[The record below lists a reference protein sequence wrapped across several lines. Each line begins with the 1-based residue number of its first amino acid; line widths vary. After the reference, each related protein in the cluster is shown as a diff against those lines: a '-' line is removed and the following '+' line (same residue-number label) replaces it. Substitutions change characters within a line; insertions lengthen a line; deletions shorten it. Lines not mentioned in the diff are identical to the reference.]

1 MDFIHQEDIVTL
13 KRWLAS
19 ASYPVI
25 VAHTHPDGD
34 ALGASSGLALYLR
47 GMGKDVAVIL
57 PDTPPDNLRFILPK
71 GIPFLFHDEDPA
83 GAEARIARADLII
96 LADAN
101 AFTRTSTLEPFLK
114 ASAAR
119 KVLMDH
125 HLNPDTQSFGL
136 VFSTPDISSAS
147 EVVYWLLKALTENEI
162 EIEKEIEKETEKTE
176 KTEKKTEKEIEIEK
190 EIEKETE
197 GMCAGEPKAPVP
209 PGASACFLA
218 PGGTGPSAMR
228 EGPLA
233 MCKGSSEMWAGGI
246 GAALMTGMTTDTNN
260 FANSVFP
267 STFQMASEL
276 IAAGVDRDALIGKIY
291 QSYREN
297 RVRLMG
303 YMQSEE
309 LHILDN
315 GTAYMVLT
323 RDIQERF
330 DMRDGESEGLV
341 NVPLTIEKVRLSVLL
356 KEDDGHFRVS
366 VRSKKGT
373 SAQQLAQRFFHGG
386 GHENAAG
393 GKMLIGEDIPSADAA
408 PACLEQVLKDYLK

>member
-1 MDFIHQEDIVTL
+1 MNFIHAEDIITL
-13 KRWLAS
+13 GRWLAS

-57 PDTPPDNLRFILPK
+57 PDTPADNLRFILPE

-101 AFTRTSTLEPFLK
+101 AFSRTSALEPFLQ
-114 ASAAR
+114 ASAAP

-147 EVVYWLLKALTENEI
+147 EVVYWVLKALEEPMA
-162 EIEKEIEKETEKTE
+162 KE
-176 KTEKKTEKEIEIEK
+176 
-190 EIEKETE
+190 
-197 GMCAGEPKAPVP
+197 
-209 PGASACFLA
+209 
-218 PGGTGPSAMR
+218 
-228 EGPLA
+228 
-233 MCKGSSEMWAGGI
+233 I

-267 STFQMASEL
+267 STFRMASEL

-323 RDIQERF
+323 RGIQERF

-408 PACLEQVLKDYLK
+408 PAYLEKVLKDYLK